1 MKRCPVPL
9 FLLLLASAA
18 WLGGAELRAQQAAPV
33 GAPNG
38 GATPQAPPQQN
49 NGVTTLTATA
59 RLVLLD
65 VVVTDGKG
73 KPVKG
78 LKASDFTLLE
88 DGAAQVVSSF
98 QEHHAI
104 NPDEAAKAAAAVK
117 LPPNHFTNYDPAP
130 EESASTVILLDA
142 LDTPIEAQMYLRE
155 ELIAYMKTVPP
166 GTKIAIFQLNMQMRM
181 IQGFTSDPNLL
192 LKAVESSKRDM
203 PEIPALLSK
212 GYGPNRQGGLIGA
225 MQQLGQYLA
234 GYPGRKNLI
243 WFTARVPYA
252 IYGGGI
258 GDPFPDMTR
267 FIDDFSKTTDVLTL
281 SRVAVYPVDARGLQ
295 VDPAFSASSGGAQ
308 RGKDAAN
315 FATLDFLQ
323 HADLD
328 EVAAAT
334 GGKAFY
340 NTNGLKQAIAQ
351 VVDTGSNYYTLS
363 YTPTNKNWDGS
374 YRKLKVKLV
383 PQGMRLEY
391 RQGYYAR
398 NDEAAQTRHM
408 AMLQGHRKVLPM
420 PADSKFPALR
430 LSAAMGMGAP
440 APKDLIFLA
449 DVTPAAEVSKAKGE
463 EPLPNDNFLEK
474 KYRKSAYRDYRI
486 HYSVSAG
493 AIQMT
498 PAPDSSYHAKIEF
511 VAVVYDDEG
520 QMVNSKRK
528 LAPLELDNAT
538 YQRIIGSGRIGID
551 LSIEIPVKGNYF
563 LRIGVHDVSANKV
576 GALEVPVDQIQ
587 LGLPQ
592 TAAVAKP

>member
-1 MKRCPVPL
+1 MKRSPVPL
-9 FLLLLASAA
+9 FPLMLALAVWA
-18 WLGGAELRAQQAAPV
+18 GGAELRAQQAAPV
-33 GAPNG
+33 GAPNA

-49 NGVTTLTATA
+49 GNVTTLTATA

-104 NPDEAAKAAAAVK
+104 TPDEAAQAAAAVK

-155 ELIAYMKTVPP
+155 QLIAYMKTVPA

-192 LKAVESSKRDM
+192 LKAVESSKRDA
-203 PEIPALLSK
+203 PEIPALLSRS
-212 GYGPNRQGGLIGA
+212 YGAMRQGGLIGA

-258 GDPFPDMTR
+258 GDPFPDVTR

-295 VDPAFSASSGGAQ
+295 VDPAFGAGNGGGQ
-308 RGKDAAN
+308 RGLDTAR

-328 EVAAAT
+328 EVAATT

-351 VVDTGSNYYTLS
+351 VVDAGSNYYTLS

-374 YRKLKVKLV
+374 YRKLKVKLAQ
-383 PQGMRLEY
+383 QGLRLEY

-408 AMLQGHRKVLPM
+408 AVLQGHRRVLPV
-420 PADSKFPALR
+420 PADSKSSSPTLV
-430 LSAAMGMGAP
+430 AAMRMGAP
-440 APKDLIFLA
+440 APRDLIFLA
-449 DVTPAAEVSKAKGE
+449 NVTPAAEVSKAKGE
-463 EPLPNDNFLEK
+463 EPPPSGNFLEK
-474 KYRKSAYRDYRI
+474 KYRKSPYRDHQI
-486 HYSVSAG
+486 HYSVNAR
-493 AIQMT
+493 AIQLT
-498 PAPDSSYHAKIEF
+498 AAADSSYHAQLEI
-511 VAVVYDDEG
+511 VAVIYDDLG
-520 QMVNSKRK
+520 QVVNSKRK
-528 LAPLELDNAT
+528 LAPIELDNAT

-551 LSIEIPVKGNYF
+551 LSIAIPVKGNYF
-563 LRIGVHDVSANKV
+563 LRMGVHDIAGNKV
-576 GALEVPVDQIQ
+576 GALEVPVDEIQ
-587 LGLPQ
+587 LDLPQ
-592 TAAVAKP
+592 SAAAKP